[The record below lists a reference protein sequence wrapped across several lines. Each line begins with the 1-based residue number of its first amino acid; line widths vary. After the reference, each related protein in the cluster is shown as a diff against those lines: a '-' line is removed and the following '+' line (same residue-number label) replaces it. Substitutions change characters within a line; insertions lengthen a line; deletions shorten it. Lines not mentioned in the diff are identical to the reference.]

1 MLALTYGFQNFIMTK
16 NELITIGIPCFN
28 AKDTILRALK
38 SALNQDWS
46 NKEILVIDDASTDQ
60 SPETIQNF
68 IEQHPNVNLIKNNS
82 NAGPAVARQTI
93 LNEAKGSF
101 IAFFDD
107 DDESLP
113 ERLTAQY
120 KHICSY
126 EQKTG
131 KSLIACYASGKRLYP
146 NGYEMEMTAIGA
158 KPEVPYGPTVA
169 DRLLFYGGDSKILL
183 WCRNANMLTHGAKIN
198 L

>member
-1 MLALTYGFQNFIMTK
+1 MLALTYGFQSFIMTK

-113 ERLTAQY
+113 
-120 KHICSY
+120 
-126 EQKTG
+126 
-131 KSLIACYASGKRLYP
+131 
-146 NGYEMEMTAIGA
+146 NG
-158 KPEVPYGPTVA
+158 
-169 DRLLFYGGDSKILL
+169 
-183 WCRNANMLTHGAKIN
+183 
-198 L
+198 